1 MNTIAKIGRCL
12 RDIFQLS
19 DINTILKL
27 AGGINH
33 ADGIQFV
40 AIRAKNKTITNT

>member
-1 MNTIAKIGRCL
+1 MNTIEIIGRCL
-12 RDIFQLS
+12 RDILQES

-33 ADGIQFV
+33 ADCI
-40 AIRAKNKTITNT
+40 